1 MKYLITDVLYNRDGY
16 MGHVVVNHALGNVAA
31 FREHYIY
38 LVSEEDAVMLR
49 LKGEN
54 IIECKE
60 ESFIH
65 IQRAVRNSVT
75 NK

>member
-16 MGHVVVNHALGNVAA
+16 IGHVAA

-49 LKGEN
+49 LKGEH
-54 IIECKE
+54 IIECKQ

-65 IQRAVRNSVT
+65 IQRAVHNSVT
-75 NK
+75 KVLDV